1 MFVCWGGVFVGW
13 VLCVCW
19 LGCCVFVGWGVV
31 CLLVGV
37 LCVCWLGC
45 CVFVGWGV
53 VCLLVGVLCV
63 CWLGCCVFVGWGV
76 VCLLVEVFVCIHR
89 MLLSLYL
96 LNVISVYCT
105 LICLTEKNI
114 NLNPS
119 NCKIST

>member
-1 MFVCWGGVFVGW
+1 M
-13 VLCVCW
+13 
-19 LGCCVFVGWGVV
+19 

-45 CVFVGWGV
+45 CVFDGWGV
-53 VCLLVGVLCV
+53 VCLLVGC
-63 CWLGCCVFVGWGV
+63 V

-119 NCKIST
+119 NCKISTL